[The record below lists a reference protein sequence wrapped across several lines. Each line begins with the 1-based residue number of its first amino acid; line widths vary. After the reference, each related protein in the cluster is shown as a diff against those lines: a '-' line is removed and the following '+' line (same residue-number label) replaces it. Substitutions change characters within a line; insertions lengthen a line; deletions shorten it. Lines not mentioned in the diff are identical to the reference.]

1 MKHFAEFV
9 RTGRN
14 VSSETTLQPT
24 IEKDENRTG
33 QFRKDSEDKYET
45 KQECKFR
52 SIPLVR
58 YNEF

>member
-52 SIPLVR
+52 
-58 YNEF
+58 